1 MFRLTRWFE
10 VLTMADTGRKA
21 RGRYAARACRRQC
34 FVALLAAG
42 LLAGCGQSGPL
53 TLPTRDV
60 EATTPPPPAAE
71 EQATEEERESEEDE
85 E

>member
-1 MFRLTRWFE
+1 
-10 VLTMADTGRKA
+10 MADTGRKA
-21 RGRYAARACRRQC
+21 WGTYAAPVCWRRC

-42 LLAGCGQSGPL
+42 WLMGCGQSGPL

-60 EATTPPPPAAE
+60 EATTPLPPAAE
-71 EQATEEERESEEDE
+71 EPATEEERESEEDE

>member
-1 MFRLTRWFE
+1 MSRLTRWFDR
-10 VLTMADTGRKA
+10 LTMADTGRKA
-21 RGRYAARACRRQC
+21 WGTYAAPVCWRRC

-42 LLAGCGQSGPL
+42 WLMGCGQSGPL

-60 EATTPPPPAAE
+60 EATTPPAAE
-71 EQATEEERESEEDE
+71 EQATDEEQESEEDE